1 MTFLTLV
8 LALLLERMLP
18 RRLPRTHRWFD
29 TYWQRVT
36 GVGWLRELLARPWAI
51 VLALLPP
58 LALLA
63 LLQGL
68 SDPFGSLGALLFGVL
83 VLHYSLGPDELS
95 AQADEFVRA
104 RDAGDQVRASALA
117 QQFCLSEIPEEEPRR
132 SFAVARA
139 VVVLA
144 CRRLVGPVF
153 WFVILGPLGAAAYRL
168 VHLLAARLDDEPVTP
183 EMRRYGEAVR
193 DLADWAPARV
203 TAAGYAVAGNFDAVA
218 HAWRHFEYQP
228 GEDRLGE
235 GDQLLAQ
242 TGLGALD
249 TFPSDADELA
259 GATEL
264 GGIPLPVPPVVE
276 DALALVWRSLV
287 VWLAL
292 IAGGSLVAW
301 IS

>member
-1 MTFLTLV
+1 MTFLILL

-18 RRLPRTHRWFD
+18 QRLPRTHAWFER
-29 TYWQRVT
+29 YWQRVT
-36 GVGWLRELLARPWAI
+36 APEWMRDLLGRPWLI
-51 VLALLPP
+51 VLAVLPP
-58 LALLA
+58 LVLLL
-63 LLQGL
+63 LLQGVFTA
-68 SDPFGSLGALLFGVL
+68 FGSLGTLLFGVL
-83 VLHYSLGPDELS
+83 VLHFSLGPDELGS
-95 AQADEFVRA
+95 QAEEFVRA
-104 RDAGDQVRASALA
+104 RDAGDQARASALA
-117 QQFCLSEIPEEEPRR
+117 QQFCLSEVPEQEPRR

-153 WFVILGPLGAAAYRL
+153 WLVILGPLGAAAYRL
-168 VHLLAARLDDEPVTP
+168 VHLQGACLHDDGVTP
-183 EMRRYGEAVR
+183 AMRRYGEALR

-203 TAAGYAVAGNFDAVA
+203 AAAGYAVAGNFDAVA
-218 HAWRHFEYQP
+218 HAWRHFEYLP
-228 GEDRLGE
+228 GDDRLGE
-235 GDQLLAQ
+235 ADQLLAQ

-249 TFPSDADELA
+249 TFPTDADELA
-259 GATEL
+259 DTAEL